1 MKETPYD
8 FFLMNLKMMEA
19 MVTKMKV
26 DGSTNDTVPLQ
37 IAMLKEIVESLNKL
51 SNDLSTLATK
61 DVRN

>member
-37 IAMLKEIVESLNKL
+37 IAMLKEVVGSLLKL
-51 SNDLSTLATK
+51 SKDLSSLVIEDK
-61 DVRN
+61 KN